1 MDLTYLRL
9 IIDERIASGG
19 TEADTSFTDEE
30 LTVIATQ
37 CENDLYLTAAEA
49 WRIKAGLL
57 QDRIANYS
65 IGSESVSYVSLRE
78 AYDRAIALSIEYKKR
93 ASVEANA
100 SRAFS
105 QTPPDVLH
113 LEDDDDE

>member
-9 IIDERIASGG
+9 VIDERIASGG

-37 CENDLYLTAAEA
+37 CSNSLYLTAAEA

-78 AYDRAIALSIEYKKR
+78 AYDRAIALSIEYKKKG
-93 ASVEANA
+93 SVDTDIA
-100 SRAFS
+100 RAFS

-113 LEDDDDE
+113 SEDEDE